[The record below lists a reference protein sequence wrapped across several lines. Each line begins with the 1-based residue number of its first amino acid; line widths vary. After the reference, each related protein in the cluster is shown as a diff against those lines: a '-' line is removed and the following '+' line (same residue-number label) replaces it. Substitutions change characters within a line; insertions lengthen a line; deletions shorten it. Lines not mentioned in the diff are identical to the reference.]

1 MHNTARIEL
10 HLHLDGSF
18 NIRWAYEKSL
28 KRGVIPPE
36 SSFVDYYNMLFENNA
51 KPHAQS
57 ITKFDLTCNILQLY
71 EDLEEATYDLVR
83 RLADMGLWYA
93 EIRFASQQHM
103 KQGLTQ
109 KEALQAVVDGAAR
122 GMRDCPSIR
131 IGIINCMM
139 HKGEN
144 AAFNWEENLETIR
157 VTKELL
163 GKGAVGIDLAGFEN
177 NGDFKDYGPLIKTAK
192 DAGIPVTC
200 HAGEMGVGEH
210 VLDALSWN
218 VDRIGHGV
226 NCLQKEEYLNAILD
240 SHIPLEVCVSSNV
253 KRTMNY
259 AEHAVLTLLER
270 GANVTLNSDN
280 MMFARTNI
288 ANEHYQLRMLGVS
301 DDTLAQCTAN
311 AIEAAFCD
319 EETKQMLR
327 DRLKQELES

>member
-10 HLHLDGSF
+10 HLHLDGSL

-28 KRGVIPPE
+28 QRGVIPADYTF
-36 SSFVDYYNMLFENNA
+36 SDYYSMLFENNVL
-51 KPHAQS
+51 PHAQS
-57 ITKFDLTCNILQLY
+57 ITKFDLTCSILQLY

-83 RLADMGLWYA
+83 RLNELGLWYA
-93 EIRFASQQHM
+93 EIRFASQQHR

-109 KEALQAVVDGAAR
+109 KEALQAVIDGATR
-122 GMRDCPSIR
+122 GMRDFPDIR

-144 AAFNWEENLETIR
+144 AAANWEENLETIA

-177 NGDFKDYGPLIKTAK
+177 NGDFNDYGPLIRMAK
-192 DAGIPVTC
+192 EAGIPVTC
-200 HAGEMGVGEH
+200 HAGEMGMGEH
-210 VLDALSWN
+210 VPTALSWG

-226 NCLQKEEYLNAILD
+226 NCTQNEAWFRQVVD
-240 SHIPLEVCVSSNV
+240 SQIPLEVCVSSNV

-259 AEHAVLTLLER
+259 AGHAILPLLEH

-280 MMFARTNI
+280 LMFARTNI
-288 ANEHYQLRMLGVS
+288 LNEHYQLKMLGVS

-311 AIEAAFCD
+311 AIEAAFCG
-319 EETKQMLR
+319 EETKELLR
-327 DRLKQELES
+327 NRLREEQNR

>member
-1 MHNTARIEL
+1 MHNSARIEL

-28 KRGVIPPE
+28 QRNVILPE
-36 SSFVDYYNMLFENNA
+36 TSFVEYYNLLFANNA

-57 ITKFDLTCNILQLY
+57 ITKFDLTCSILQLY
-71 EDLEEATYDLVR
+71 EDLEDAAYDLVK
-83 RLADMGLWYA
+83 RLHEIGVWYA
-93 EIRFASQQHM
+93 EIRFASQQHT

-109 KEALQAVVDGAAR
+109 KEALQAVINGASR
-122 GMRDCPSIR
+122 GMRDFPDIR

-144 AAFNWEENLETIR
+144 AAANWNENLETIR

-163 GKGAVGIDLAGFEN
+163 GQGAVGIDLAGFEN
-177 NGDFKDYGPLIKTAK
+177 NGDFNDYGPLILTAK

-200 HAGEMGVGEH
+200 HAGEMGLGEH
-210 VLDALSWN
+210 VPIALGWG

-226 NCLQKEEYLNAILD
+226 NCLQNEAWLNQVIETQM
-240 SHIPLEVCVSSNV
+240 PLEVCVSSNV

-259 AEHAVLTLLER
+259 AEHAVLTLLEK

-280 MMFARTNI
+280 LMFARTNI
-288 ANEHYQLRMLGVS
+288 INEHYQLKMLGVS
-301 DDTLAQCTAN
+301 DETLAGCTAA

-319 EETKQMLR
+319 EPTKKWLR
-327 DRLKQELES
+327 NLLAQELSQ